1 MTDLGRKPIAVV
13 KVSGDVLL
21 DRKELKGLVCNVKEL
36 VENGWN
42 VVLLHGGSKQTDQ
55 LQRKQGLV
63 PKSVQG
69 RRITSKQDLLAVKQ
83 AIAGEVNV
91 DLVAALQAEGINAFG
106 CHGASGKLIQA
117 KKRPP
122 RVITNEGAT
131 PIDFGEVGDVTSI
144 NSKLIQNMLYF
155 NLIPVIAT
163 LGISEEG
170 EIFNIN
176 ADITVVEIA
185 RAIQAELLLL
195 TTSVGA
201 IYRDLN
207 DPSSRIKEATRSQ
220 VVNLIDNG
228 VIGGDMVPKVEEAMS
243 LLDDSVETIAVV
255 SGREPGA
262 FLDIADDKGRMGT
275 RIIG

>member
-1 MTDLGRKPIAVV
+1 MILEKLETLPI
-13 KVSGDVLL
+13 L
-21 DRKELKGLVCNVKEL
+21 
-36 VENGWN
+36 
-42 VVLLHGGSKQTDQ
+42 
-55 LQRKQGLV
+55 
-63 PKSVQG
+63 
-69 RRITSKQDLLAVKQ
+69 
-83 AIAGEVNV
+83 IANSSRTCC
-91 DLVAALQAEGINAFG
+91 I
-106 CHGASGKLIQA
+106 LIL
-117 KKRPP
+117 
-122 RVITNEGAT
+122 
-131 PIDFGEVGDVTSI
+131 S
-144 NSKLIQNMLYF
+144 
-155 NLIPVIAT
+155 PVIAT
-163 LGISEEG
+163 LGIGEKG

-207 DPSSRIKEATRSQ
+207 DPTSRIKEATRSQ

-228 VIGGDMVPKVEEAMS
+228 VIGGDMVPKMEEAMS

-262 FLDIADDKGRMGT
+262 FLDIADYKGRTGT